1 MMRRQSLQMGFTDAR
16 TFMEEKK
23 DNDEPRLLCLVLWC
37 PLSVLSER
45 KRLIGT
51 ETVDNASFFQIV
63 GSHFDLHTI
72 PRQYANAVYPH
83 PSCESAMELMV
94 LCLGAYDFDAEC
106 GIWKGFFDN
115 ADQFNDVF
123 RHKSLNKVKPKNP
136 TERKSL
142 QQALS
147 LQNFLHSPKIYCQKL
162 VLVYRCNLRR

>member
-1 MMRRQSLQMGFTDAR
+1 MLGSLVPPLRSLREKETDRNGNGRQCVLFPDRRESFRPSHDPPAV
-16 TFMEEKK
+16 
-23 DNDEPRLLCLVLWC
+23 C
-37 PLSVLSER
+37 ER
-45 KRLIGT
+45 G
-51 ETVDNASFFQIV
+51 VPA
-63 GSHFDLHTI
+63 
-72 PRQYANAVYPH
+72 
-83 PSCESAMELMV
+83 SCESAMELMV